1 MKKSIAIIGEGETEW
16 FYFDSLRVASRYPF
30 RLAPDFPAHSDI
42 DHLLKLSKAK
52 MKEGYDY
59 VVCLLDMDRLNSVPA
74 EMKKYRVFKKRKEN
88 KGIMFIETNP
98 CTEFW
103 FLLHFLPTLQVK
115 HYTSYE
121 QLLPELQRYMPGYE
135 KTKKYFVRT
144 KLYDFLVK
152 HGNLDIA
159 KKNGEALSELAALHP
174 EDRISYSQVSRVLK
188 LLEHLKSEN
197 IR

>member
-1 MKKSIAIIGEGETEW
+1 MVNIRVCRKVRSQTEW
-16 FYFDSLRVASRYPF
+16 FYFDSLRVTCRYPF

-74 EMKKYRVFKKRKEN
+74 EMKKYYAFKNRKEN

-103 FLLHFLPTLQVK
+103 FLLHFLPKLQVK

-121 QLLPELQRYMPGYE
+121 QLLPELQKYMPGYE
-135 KTKKYFVRT
+135 KTKGT
-144 KLYDFLVK
+144 
-152 HGNLDIA
+152 
-159 KKNGEALSELAALHP
+159 
-174 EDRISYSQVSRVLK
+174 
-188 LLEHLKSEN
+188 LLGPSSM
-197 IR
+197 IFW